1 MDDLKDVPLPERP
14 SRLYYLGLTT
24 IILIAVAGIVTHFVV
39 LHRVMNLE
47 EEKAA
52 WNAAVDQR
60 LQEEKRLSAQ
70 LQSRRDEYLTIQKS
84 ADAAKAYLAARQ
96 KELSDLQS
104 TIAPL
109 KHQAETAQADRQ
121 KAQTEYDALSIKVA
135 SLAEALKV
143 SQNRLDQA
151 QGGIEQAEGRKKGLE
166 DAVSAANRDLAE
178 KQIQLHKLN
187 DDLAAATQT
196 LGQRNAERPQLEAGF
211 KKLQQEGSSGSS
223 VEISLNS

>member
-84 ADAAKAYLAARQ
+84 ADAAKAYYVVHNLGY
-96 KELSDLQS
+96 
-104 TIAPL
+104 TPL
-109 KHQAETAQADRQ
+109 RRMTRPLCFHYTR
-121 KAQTEYDALSIKVA
+121 ALVA
-135 SLAEALKV
+135 WKPVVQVTDSVV
-143 SQNRLDQA
+143 SRR
-151 QGGIEQAEGRKKGLE
+151 QAEGVVRP
-166 DAVSAANRDLAE
+166 AINHSSSQAA
-178 KQIQLHKLN
+178 
-187 DDLAAATQT
+187 
-196 LGQRNAERPQLEAGF
+196 G
-211 KKLQQEGSSGSS
+211 
-223 VEISLNS
+223 